1 MYFRKLFE
9 TMAILGQIRKRSIF
23 LILVIGMALFAFV
36 ISGVFTSNGGFDSNK
51 PIGEINGEEIDFEIF
66 NSMVEQSQAVYGLN
80 TIKAVNLAWE
90 QGLQNQILIQ
100 ELEKLGI
107 DAGKNQLEQIISQDQ
122 SIALNPIF
130 QNEIGLFDFN
140 LFSNYITQ
148 LKSTNPSL
156 YNSWRLQ
163 EENFITIAKQK
174 IYFDLIRSSII
185 QTNIESKIQYH
196 LENDKVN
203 LQYLRIPYEN
213 IPDSLFK
220 IKDSEILSYMKK
232 NKDGYEISESKEIE
246 YIYIQDNA
254 SELDINNIIS
264 NLEQLRDGFNQLN
277 RVTNNVDYV
286 EGFKDTKEISEF
298 IDIYSDIS
306 WDSIYLTRE
315 DLKSDYDD
323 ILFGLNIGQVFG
335 PYKDDNFYKISR
347 MVGKKREGNL
357 NKVLLA
363 NVVKE
368 IIPSNESSNNNY
380 RKASQVEFDANNDLP
395 LNQSDVALPINNF
408 ESFEE
413 FDEGIPGINN
423 SRQVIKWLY
432 DKGSKVGDVRR
443 FDLADGY
450 LVAKIIQFNKK
461 RLTNIDKVR
470 DEISKIIL
478 NDKKFSYL
486 KNKYKSTIDIESIAI
501 ENNID
506 VENAS
511 AVTQSDPILVG
522 AGPEPYI
529 IGSSFSLMED
539 ETSELLKGNNGIY
552 IVRLKSKQTAEEFNL
567 SQDITNSS
575 IESELERMSLLIPDV
590 LESNAEIIDNRSF
603 YY

>member
-470 DEISKIIL
+470 DEISEIIL

>member
-1 MYFRKLFE
+1 
-9 TMAILGQIRKRSIF
+9 MAILGQIRKRSFF

-36 ISGVFTSNGGFDSNK
+36 ISGVFTSNGGFGSNK
-51 PIGEINGEEIDFEIF
+51 PIGEINGEEIDFEMF
-66 NSMVEQSQAVYGLN
+66 NSMVEQAQVVYGLN

-90 QGLQNQILIQ
+90 QGLQNQILTQ

-122 SIALNPIF
+122 SIASNPIF

-163 EENFITIAKQK
+163 EENFITVAKQK

-213 IPDSLFK
+213 IPDSLFQ

-232 NKDGYEISESKEIE
+232 NKDEYEISESKEIE
-246 YIYIQDNA
+246 YIYIQDTA
-254 SELDINNIIS
+254 SELDINNIMS
-264 NLEQLRDGFNQLN
+264 NLEQLRDGFSQLN

-306 WDSIYLTRE
+306 WDSIYVTRE
-315 DLKSDYDD
+315 DVKSDYADL
-323 ILFGLNIGQVFG
+323 LFGLNIGQVFG

-347 MVGKKREGNL
+347 MVGKKKEGNL

-363 NVVKE
+363 DVVKE

-380 RKASQVEFDANNDLP
+380 RKASQAEFDANNDLP
-395 LNQSDVALPINNF
+395 LNQSNVELSVNNF

-423 SRQVIKWLY
+423 SRQIIKWLY
-432 DKGSKVGDVRR
+432 EKGSKVGDVKR

-461 RLTNIDKVR
+461 RLTDIDNVR
-470 DEISKIIL
+470 DVISEIIL

-501 ENNID
+501 ENNIEI
-506 VENAS
+506 ENAS

-522 AGPEPYI
+522 AGTEPYI
-529 IGSSFSLMED
+529 IGSSFALMED
-539 ETSELLKGNNGIY
+539 EISELLKGNNGIY

-575 IESELERMSLLIPDV
+575 IESELERMSLLIPEV
-590 LESNAEIIDNRSF
+590 LESNSEIVDNRSL

>member
-506 VENAS
+506 IENAS

>member
-1 MYFRKLFE
+1 
-9 TMAILGQIRKRSIF
+9 MAILGQIRKRSIF

-567 SQDITNSS
+567 SQDITNSL

>member
-1 MYFRKLFE
+1 
-9 TMAILGQIRKRSIF
+9 MAILGQIRKRSFF

-36 ISGVFTSNGGFDSNK
+36 ISGVFTSNGGFGSNK
-51 PIGEINGEEIDFEIF
+51 PIGEINGEEIDFEMF
-66 NSMVEQSQAVYGLN
+66 NSMVEQAQVVYGLN

-90 QGLQNQILIQ
+90 QGLQNQILTQ

-163 EENFITIAKQK
+163 EENFITVAKQK

-213 IPDSLFK
+213 IPDSLFQ

-232 NKDGYEISESKEIE
+232 NKDQYEISESKEIE
-246 YIYIQDNA
+246 YIYIQDTA

-306 WDSIYLTRE
+306 WDSIYVTRE
-315 DLKSDYDD
+315 DINSDYDD

-335 PYKDDNFYKISR
+335 PYKDENFYKISK

-363 NVVKE
+363 NVAKE

-380 RKASQVEFDANNDLP
+380 RKASQAEFDANNDLP
-395 LNQSDVALPINNF
+395 LNQSNVDIAINNF

-423 SRQVIKWLY
+423 SRQIIKWLY
-432 DKGSKVGDVRR
+432 DKDSKVGDVRR

-450 LVAKIIQFNKK
+450 FVAKIIQFNKK
-461 RLTNIDKVR
+461 RLTNIDNVR
-470 DEISKIIL
+470 DEISEIIL
-478 NDKKFSYL
+478 NDKKFSFL

-501 ENNID
+501 ENNIE

-552 IVRLKSKQTAEEFNL
+552 IIRLKSKQTAEEFNL
-567 SQDITNSS
+567 VQDKTNPS
-575 IESELERMSLLIPDV
+575 IDSELDRMSLLIPEI
-590 LESNAEIIDNRSF
+590 LESNAEIVDNRNF

>member
-1 MYFRKLFE
+1 
-9 TMAILGQIRKRSIF
+9 MAILGQIRKRSIF

-306 WDSIYLTRE
+306 WDSIYLSRE

-539 ETSELLKGNNGIY
+539 ETSKLLKGNNGIY

>member
-1 MYFRKLFE
+1 
-9 TMAILGQIRKRSIF
+9 MAILGQIRKRSFF

-36 ISGVFTSNGGFDSNK
+36 ISGVFTSNGGFGSNK
-51 PIGEINGEEIDFEIF
+51 PIGEINGEEIDFEMF
-66 NSMVEQSQAVYGLN
+66 NSMVEQAQVVYGLN

-90 QGLQNQILIQ
+90 QGLQNQILTQ

-122 SIALNPIF
+122 SIASNPIF

-163 EENFITIAKQK
+163 EENFITVAKQK

-213 IPDSLFK
+213 IPDSLFQ

-232 NKDGYEISESKEIE
+232 NKDQYEISESKEIE
-246 YIYIQDNA
+246 YIYIQDTA
-254 SELDINNIIS
+254 SEIDINNIIS

-306 WDSIYLTRE
+306 WDSIYVTRE
-315 DLKSDYDD
+315 DINSDYDD

-363 NVVKE
+363 NVAKE

-380 RKASQVEFDANNDLP
+380 RKASQAEFDANNDLP
-395 LNQSDVALPINNF
+395 LNQSNAGIPINNF

-423 SRQVIKWLY
+423 SRQIIKWLY
-432 DKGSKVGDVRR
+432 DKDSKVGDVRR

-450 LVAKIIQFNKK
+450 FVAKIIQFNKK
-461 RLTNIDKVR
+461 RLTNIDNVR
-470 DEISKIIL
+470 DEISEIIL
-478 NDKKFSYL
+478 NDKKFSFL

-501 ENNID
+501 ENNIE

-552 IVRLKSKQTAEEFNL
+552 IIRLKSKQTAEEFNL
-567 SQDITNSS
+567 VQDKTNPS
-575 IESELERMSLLIPDV
+575 IDSELERMSLLIPEI
-590 LESNAEIIDNRSF
+590 LESNAEIVDNRNF

>member
-1 MYFRKLFE
+1 
-9 TMAILGQIRKRSIF
+9 MAILGQIRKRSFF

-36 ISGVFTSNGGFDSNK
+36 ISGVFTSNGGFGSNK
-51 PIGEINGEEIDFEIF
+51 PIGEINGEEIDFEMF
-66 NSMVEQSQAVYGLN
+66 NSMVEQAQVVYGLN

-90 QGLQNQILIQ
+90 QGLQNQILTQ

-163 EENFITIAKQK
+163 EENFITVAKQK

-232 NKDGYEISESKEIE
+232 NKDEYEISESKEIE
-246 YIYIQDNA
+246 YIYIEDTA
-254 SELDINNIIS
+254 SDLDINNIIS

-306 WDSIYLTRE
+306 WDSIYVTRE
-315 DLKSDYDD
+315 DINSDYDD

-335 PYKDDNFYKISR
+335 PYKDENFYKISR

-357 NKVLLA
+357 NKVLIA
-363 NVVKE
+363 NVAKE

-380 RKASQVEFDANNDLP
+380 RKASQAEFDANNDLP
-395 LNQSDVALPINNF
+395 LNQSNLDIAINNF

-423 SRQVIKWLY
+423 SRQIIKWLY
-432 DKGSKVGDVRR
+432 DKDSKVGDVRR

-450 LVAKIIQFNKK
+450 FVAKIIQFNKK
-461 RLTNIDKVR
+461 RLTNIDNVR
-470 DEISKIIL
+470 DEISEIIL
-478 NDKKFSYL
+478 NDKKFSFL
-486 KNKYKSTIDIESIAI
+486 KNKYKSTIDIESIAT
-501 ENNID
+501 ENNIE

-552 IVRLKSKQTAEEFNL
+552 IIRLKSKQTAEEFNL
-567 SQDITNSS
+567 VQDKKNPS
-575 IESELERMSLLIPDV
+575 INSELERMSLLIPEI
-590 LESNAEIIDNRSF
+590 LESNAEIVDNRNF

>member
-1 MYFRKLFE
+1 
-9 TMAILGQIRKRSIF
+9 MAILGQIRKRSFF

-36 ISGVFTSNGGFDSNK
+36 ISGVFTSNGGFGSNK
-51 PIGEINGEEIDFEIF
+51 PIGEINGEEIDFEMF
-66 NSMVEQSQAVYGLN
+66 NSMVEQAQVVYGLN

-90 QGLQNQILIQ
+90 QGLQNQILTQ

-163 EENFITIAKQK
+163 EENFITVAKQK

-232 NKDGYEISESKEIE
+232 NKDQYEISESKEIE
-246 YIYIQDNA
+246 YIYIEDTA
-254 SELDINNIIS
+254 SDLDINNIIS

-306 WDSIYLTRE
+306 WDSIYVTRE
-315 DLKSDYDD
+315 DINSDYDD

-335 PYKDDNFYKISR
+335 PYKDENFYKISR

-363 NVVKE
+363 NVAKE

-380 RKASQVEFDANNDLP
+380 RKASQAEFDANNDLP
-395 LNQSDVALPINNF
+395 LNQSNVDIAINNF

-423 SRQVIKWLY
+423 SRQIIKWLY

-450 LVAKIIQFNKK
+450 FVAKIIQFNKK
-461 RLTNIDKVR
+461 RLTNIDNVR
-470 DEISKIIL
+470 DEISEIIL

-501 ENNID
+501 ENNIE

-567 SQDITNSS
+567 VQDKTNPT
-575 IESELERMSLLIPDV
+575 INSELERMSLLIPEI
-590 LESNAEIIDNRSF
+590 LESNAEIVDNRNF

>member
-1 MYFRKLFE
+1 
-9 TMAILGQIRKRSIF
+9 MAILGQIRKRSFF

-36 ISGVFTSNGGFDSNK
+36 ISGVFTSNGGFGSNK
-51 PIGEINGEEIDFEIF
+51 PIGEINGEEIDFEMF
-66 NSMVEQSQAVYGLN
+66 NSMVEQAQVVYGLN
-80 TIKAVNLAWE
+80 TIKAVNFAWE
-90 QGLQNQILIQ
+90 QGLQNQILTQ

-163 EENFITIAKQK
+163 EENFITVAKQK

-213 IPDSLFK
+213 ISDSLFK

-232 NKDGYEISESKEIE
+232 NKDQYEISESKEIE
-246 YIYIQDNA
+246 YIYIQDTA
-254 SELDINNIIS
+254 SEIDINNIIS

-306 WDSIYLTRE
+306 WDSIYVTRE
-315 DLKSDYDD
+315 DINSDYDD

-335 PYKDDNFYKISR
+335 PYKDENFYKISR

-363 NVVKE
+363 NVAKE

-380 RKASQVEFDANNDLP
+380 RRASQAEFDANNDLP
-395 LNQSDVALPINNF
+395 LNQSNVDIAINNF

-423 SRQVIKWLY
+423 SRQIIKWLY
-432 DKGSKVGDVRR
+432 DKGSKIGDVRR

-450 LVAKIIQFNKK
+450 FVAKIIQFNKK
-461 RLTNIDKVR
+461 RLTNIDNVR
-470 DEISKIIL
+470 DEISEIIL

-501 ENNID
+501 ENNIE

-552 IVRLKSKQTAEEFNL
+552 LIRLKSKQTAEEFNL
-567 SQDITNSS
+567 VQDKTNPS
-575 IESELERMSLLIPDV
+575 IDSELERMSLLIPEI
-590 LESNAEIIDNRSF
+590 LESNSEIVDNRSF

>member
-1 MYFRKLFE
+1 
-9 TMAILGQIRKRSIF
+9 MAILGQIRKRSFF

-36 ISGVFTSNGGFDSNK
+36 ISGVFTSNGGFGSNK
-51 PIGEINGEEIDFEIF
+51 PIGEINGEEIDFEMF
-66 NSMVEQSQAVYGLN
+66 NSMVEQAQIVYGLN
-80 TIKAVNLAWE
+80 TIQAVNFAWE
-90 QGLQNQILIQ
+90 QGLQNQILTQ

-163 EENFITIAKQK
+163 EENFITVAKQK

-232 NKDGYEISESKEIE
+232 NKDQYEISESKEIE
-246 YIYIQDNA
+246 YIYIQDTA
-254 SELDINNIIS
+254 SESDINNIIS

-306 WDSIYLTRE
+306 WDSIYVTRE
-315 DLKSDYDD
+315 DIKSDYDD

-335 PYKDDNFYKISR
+335 PYKDENFYKISR

-363 NVVKE
+363 NVAKE

-380 RKASQVEFDANNDLP
+380 RKASQAEFDANNDLP
-395 LNQSDVALPINNF
+395 LNQSNVDIAINNF

-423 SRQVIKWLY
+423 SRQIIKWLY
-432 DKGSKVGDVRR
+432 DKGSKIGDVRR

-450 LVAKIIQFNKK
+450 FVAKIIQFNKK
-461 RLTNIDKVR
+461 RLTNIDNVR
-470 DEISKIIL
+470 DEISEIIL
-478 NDKKFSYL
+478 NDKKFRYI
-486 KNKYKSTIDIESIAI
+486 KNKYESTIDIESIAI
-501 ENNID
+501 ENNIEI
-506 VENAS
+506 ENAS

-539 ETSELLKGNNGIY
+539 EISDLLKGNNGIY
-552 IVRLKSKQTAEEFNL
+552 IVKLKSKQTAEEFNL
-567 SQDITNSS
+567 SQDITNLS

-590 LESNAEIIDNRSF
+590 LESNSEIIDNRSL

>member
-1 MYFRKLFE
+1 
-9 TMAILGQIRKRSIF
+9 MAILGQIRKRSFF

-36 ISGVFTSNGGFDSNK
+36 ISGVFTSNGGFGSNK
-51 PIGEINGEEIDFEIF
+51 PIGEINGEEIDFEMF
-66 NSMVEQSQAVYGLN
+66 NSMVEQAQVVYGLN

-90 QGLQNQILIQ
+90 QGLQNQILTQ

-163 EENFITIAKQK
+163 EENFITVAKQK

-232 NKDGYEISESKEIE
+232 NKDQYEISESKEIE
-246 YIYIQDNA
+246 YIYIEDTA
-254 SELDINNIIS
+254 SDLDINNIIS

-306 WDSIYLTRE
+306 WDSIYVTRE
-315 DLKSDYDD
+315 DINSDYDD

-335 PYKDDNFYKISR
+335 PYKDENFYKISK

-363 NVVKE
+363 NVAKE

-380 RKASQVEFDANNDLP
+380 RKASQAEFDANNDLP
-395 LNQSDVALPINNF
+395 LNQSNVDIAINNF

-423 SRQVIKWLY
+423 SRQIIKWLY

-450 LVAKIIQFNKK
+450 FVAKIIQFNKK
-461 RLTNIDKVR
+461 RLTNIDNVR
-470 DEISKIIL
+470 DEISETIL

-501 ENNID
+501 ENNIE

-552 IVRLKSKQTAEEFNL
+552 IIRLKSKQTAEEFNL
-567 SQDITNSS
+567 VQDKTNPS
-575 IESELERMSLLIPDV
+575 IDSELERMSLLIPEI
-590 LESNAEIIDNRSF
+590 LESNSEIVDNRSF

>member
-1 MYFRKLFE
+1 
-9 TMAILGQIRKRSIF
+9 MAILGQIRKRSFF

-36 ISGVFTSNGGFDSNK
+36 ISGVFTSNGGFGSNK
-51 PIGEINGEEIDFEIF
+51 PIGEINGEEIDFEMF
-66 NSMVEQSQAVYGLN
+66 NSMVEQAQVVYGLN

-90 QGLQNQILIQ
+90 QGLQNQILTQ

-122 SIALNPIF
+122 SIASNPLF

-163 EENFITIAKQK
+163 EENFITVAKQK

-213 IPDSLFK
+213 IPDSLFQ

-232 NKDGYEISESKEIE
+232 NKDQYEISESKEIE
-246 YIYIQDNA
+246 YIYIQDTA

-306 WDSIYLTRE
+306 WDSIYVTRE
-315 DLKSDYDD
+315 DINSDYDD

-363 NVVKE
+363 NVAKE

-380 RKASQVEFDANNDLP
+380 RKASQAEFDANNDLP
-395 LNQSDVALPINNF
+395 LNQSNAGIPINNF

-423 SRQVIKWLY
+423 SRQIIKWLY
-432 DKGSKVGDVRR
+432 DKDSKVGDVRR

-450 LVAKIIQFNKK
+450 FVAKIIQFNKK
-461 RLTNIDKVR
+461 RLTNIDNVR
-470 DEISKIIL
+470 DEISEIIL

-486 KNKYKSTIDIESIAI
+486 KNKYKSTIDIESIAT
-501 ENNID
+501 ENNIE

-552 IVRLKSKQTAEEFNL
+552 IIRLKSKQTAEEFNL
-567 SQDITNSS
+567 VQDKTNPS
-575 IESELERMSLLIPDV
+575 IDSELDRMSLLIPEI
-590 LESNAEIIDNRSF
+590 LESNAEIVDNRNF

>member
-36 ISGVFTSNGGFDSNK
+36 ISGVFTSNGGFGSNK
-51 PIGEINGEEIDFEIF
+51 PIGEINGEEIDFEMF
-66 NSMVEQSQAVYGLN
+66 NSMVEQTQAVYGLN

-90 QGLQNQILIQ
+90 QGLQNQILTQ
-100 ELEKLGI
+100 ELDKLGI

-140 LFSNYITQ
+140 LFSNYISQ
-148 LKSTNPSL
+148 LKSANPSL

-163 EENFITIAKQK
+163 EENFITVAKQK

-220 IKDSEILSYMKK
+220 IKDSEILSYIKK
-232 NKDGYEISESKEIE
+232 NKDEYEVSESKEIE
-246 YIYIQDNA
+246 YIYIEDTA

-286 EGFKDTKEISEF
+286 QGFKDTKEISEF

-306 WDSIYLTRE
+306 WDSIYVTRE
-315 DLKSDYDD
+315 DINSDYDD

-357 NKVLLA
+357 NKILLA

-380 RKASQVEFDANNDLP
+380 RKASQAEFDANNDFP
-395 LNQSDVALPINNF
+395 LNQSDVSLSINNF

-432 DKGSKVGDVRR
+432 DNGSKVGDVRR

-461 RLTNIDKVR
+461 RLTNIDNIR
-470 DEISKIIL
+470 DEVSEIIL

-486 KNKYKSTIDIESIAI
+486 QNKYKSTNDIESIAI
-501 ENNID
+501 ENNIEI
-506 VENAS
+506 ENAS

-539 ETSELLKGNNGIY
+539 EISELLKGNNGIY

-567 SQDITNSS
+567 SQDIINPS
-575 IESELERMSLLIPDV
+575 IESELERMSLLIPEV
-590 LESNAEIIDNRSF
+590 LESNSEIVDNRSF

>member
-1 MYFRKLFE
+1 
-9 TMAILGQIRKRSIF
+9 MAILGQIRKRSIF

-51 PIGEINGEEIDFEIF
+51 PIGEINGEEIDFEMF
-66 NSMVEQSQAVYGLN
+66 NSMVEQAQAIYGLN

-90 QGLQNQILIQ
+90 QGLQNQILNQ

-130 QNEIGLFDFN
+130 LNEIGLFDFN

-163 EENFITIAKQK
+163 EENFITVAKQK

-220 IKDSEILSYMKK
+220 IKDSEILSYIKR
-232 NKDGYEISESKEIE
+232 NNDEYEISESKEIE
-246 YIYIQDNA
+246 YIFIEDTA
-254 SELDINNIIS
+254 SELDINNIVS

-306 WDSIYLTRE
+306 WDSIYVTRE
-315 DLKSDYDD
+315 DINSDFDD

-357 NKVLLA
+357 NKILLA
-363 NVVKE
+363 DVAKE

-380 RKASQVEFDANNDLP
+380 RKASQAEFDANNDLP
-395 LNQSDVALPINNF
+395 LNNSDVGLGINNF

-450 LVAKIIQFNKK
+450 IVAKIIQFNKR
-461 RLTNIDKVR
+461 RLTNIDNIR
-470 DEISKIIL
+470 DKISEIIL
-478 NDKKFSYL
+478 NDKKFSFL
-486 KNKYKSTIDIESIAI
+486 KNKYKSNIDIESIAT
-501 ENNID
+501 ENNIQI
-506 VENAS
+506 ENAT

-522 AGPEPYI
+522 AGSEPYI

-539 ETSELLKGNNGIY
+539 EISELLKGNNGIY
-552 IVRLKSKQTAEEFNL
+552 IVKLKSKQTAEELNL
-567 SQDITNSS
+567 SQYITNLS
-575 IESELERMSLLIPDV
+575 IESELQRMSLLIPEI
-590 LESNAEIIDNRSF
+590 LESKSEIVDNRSF

>member
-1 MYFRKLFE
+1 
-9 TMAILGQIRKRSIF
+9 MAILGQIRKRSIF

-51 PIGEINGEEIDFEIF
+51 PIGEINGEEIDFEMF
-66 NSMVEQSQAVYGLN
+66 NSMVEQAQAIYGLN

-90 QGLQNQILIQ
+90 QGLQNQILNQ

-130 QNEIGLFDFN
+130 LNEIGLFDFN

-163 EENFITIAKQK
+163 EENFITVAKQK

-220 IKDSEILSYMKK
+220 IKDSEILSYIKR
-232 NKDGYEISESKEIE
+232 NNDEYEISESKEIE
-246 YIYIQDNA
+246 YIYIEDTA
-254 SELDINNIIS
+254 SDLDINNIVS

-306 WDSIYLTRE
+306 WDSIYVTRE
-315 DLKSDYDD
+315 DINSDFDD

-357 NKVLLA
+357 NKILLA
-363 NVVKE
+363 DVAKE

-380 RKASQVEFDANNDLP
+380 RKASQAEFDANNDLP
-395 LNQSDVALPINNF
+395 LNNSDVGLGINNF

-450 LVAKIIQFNKK
+450 IVAKIIQFNKR
-461 RLTNIDKVR
+461 RLTNIDNIR
-470 DEISKIIL
+470 DKISEIIL
-478 NDKKFSYL
+478 NDKKFSFL
-486 KNKYKSTIDIESIAI
+486 KNKYKSTIDIESIAT
-501 ENNID
+501 ENNIQI
-506 VENAS
+506 ENAT

-522 AGPEPYI
+522 AGSEPYI

-539 ETSELLKGNNGIY
+539 EISELLKGNNGIY
-552 IVRLKSKQTAEEFNL
+552 IVKLKSKQTAEELNL
-567 SQDITNSS
+567 SQYITNLS
-575 IESELERMSLLIPDV
+575 IESELQRMSLLIPEI
-590 LESNAEIIDNRSF
+590 LESKSEIVDNRSF

>member
-1 MYFRKLFE
+1 
-9 TMAILGQIRKRSIF
+9 MAILGQIRKRSIF

-286 EGFKDTKEISEF
+286 EGFKDTKDISEF

-306 WDSIYLTRE
+306 WDSIYVTRE
-315 DLKSDYDD
+315 DIKSDYDD

-380 RKASQVEFDANNDLP
+380 RKASQVEFDANNDFP
-395 LNQSDVALPINNF
+395 LNQSDVSLSINNF

-423 SRQVIKWLY
+423 SRQIIKWLY
-432 DKGSKVGDVRR
+432 EKGSKVGDVKR

-461 RLTNIDKVR
+461 RLTDIDNVR
-470 DEISKIIL
+470 DIISEIIL

-501 ENNID
+501 ENNIEI
-506 VENAS
+506 ENAS

-522 AGPEPYI
+522 AGTEPYI

-539 ETSELLKGNNGIY
+539 EISELLKGNNGIY